1 MNLRGTSNKRADSTE
16 RKVVVSLIQ
25 VKVPDIG
32 DFKDIPVI
40 EVLVKPGDTVTVQG
54 TKEKNGSVEATSIS
68 DTAKGVTSTGIGGGS
83 FPSGFGGGT
92 SASSGG

>member
-1 MNLRGTSNKRADSTE
+1 
-16 RKVVVSLIQ
+16 
-25 VKVPDIG
+25 
-32 DFKDIPVI
+32 
-40 EVLVKPGDTVTVQG
+40 VTVQG